1 MKKLL
6 LIAFIGSTFLGCK
19 DFGPK
24 DDTIDWP
31 EILPKFEVIFILPQD
46 GKSNEFI
53 EKIKLHDSKFHN
65 KTDETTTSL
74 SYISAV
80 MNSGYYTW
88 AEGPMQYSYL
98 DEKGKIEGHQE
109 YWDLNIAPL
118 IKDEAS
124 ANYYSLQTPI
134 SYSNE
139 SVNYDANVLEVVGF
153 KITDK
158 PNARNDVE
166 KMLYRWKK
174 AFEERNSSQEF
185 RIFYPELKDNFE
197 ADFYIV
203 WPHESM
209 ESIETWK
216 FNANKYLNEIYGKGT
231 SKSQ

>member
-1 MKKLL
+1 M
-6 LIAFIGSTFLGCK
+6 
-19 DFGPK
+19 
-24 DDTIDWP
+24 
-31 EILPKFEVIFILPQD
+31 
-46 GKSNEFI
+46 
-53 EKIKLHDSKFHN
+53 
-65 KTDETTTSL
+65 
-74 SYISAV
+74 
-80 MNSGYYTW
+80 
-88 AEGPMQYSYL
+88 
-98 DEKGKIEGHQE
+98 EGHQE
-109 YWDLNIAPL
+109 DWDLNIAPL

-124 ANYYSLQTPI
+124 AKYYSLQTPI

-166 KMLYRWKK
+166 KMLYKWKK
-174 AFEERNSSQEF
+174 AFEESNSSQEF